1 MAEPDNKQLLSA
13 VTEGH
18 SRKHLPP
25 INSAS
30 TSRQS
35 NSKKAA
41 AHPTKTTGDG
51 GEHDE
56 VTVQRN
62 RDNSSRSKK
71 PKASRSSNTSTGSSP
86 TKRTASKA
94 DLDRSYQPKGQQQ
107 KTNDNRPIS
116 PNFVASRTRSRLQH
130 LQQGSSTDCGEQ
142 RHRDEPSSSNANP
155 AATSTTERNDARSR
169 QSNSVAESSSKRSV
183 KRQFRVNSDAASSH
197 QYTDDT
203 DGEDS
208 LENVNTKRSRVAT
221 NQSKNSKKKVG
232 GAASTA
238 TASASAVTTTSSA
251 STAANKTTK
260 LQTKRLRLSEP
271 DDSQTS
277 SHKVPNL
284 GARLAKGGS
293 VGREPQHQQRGSTSA
308 QSEQQQQ
315 QNSTG
320 QSSNLLRRSSRS
332 KGHHTTATTGSC
344 VSSAASSS
352 RAHTRQSSSSVA
364 ATTSAQHPQQSKSA
378 AAASSGAAVVTVT
391 GGLAITTN
399 AAKHYTLGFDTTNSN
414 TSEPS
419 TSQQAAMASSDG
431 SRNNE
436 PTNNPTLKLQKSSL
450 TPSSSSP
457 LDVANIH
464 LLTQHQQQGTSSSAP
479 GTSTMT
485 NPVAA
490 HPDSESDDSEVGRL
504 QALLEARGLPPHLFG
519 ALGKC
524 PIRNLLRNFTIR

>member
-41 AHPTKTTGDG
+41 AHSTKTTGDG
-51 GEHDE
+51 GHTDE
-56 VTVQRN
+56 STVQLN
-62 RDNSSRSKK
+62 RDNSSRTKK

-94 DLDRSYQPKGQQQ
+94 DLDRNYQPKGQQQ
-107 KTNDNRPIS
+107 KGNDNRPIS
-116 PNFVASRTRSRLQH
+116 PNFVASRTRSRVQH
-130 LQQGSSTDCGEQ
+130 SQQASSANSGEQ
-142 RHRDEPSSSNANP
+142 RRREEQSNIIATT
-155 AATSTTERNDARSR
+155 AATSTAERNDSRLR
-169 QSNSVAESSSKRSV
+169 QSNSVGESSSKRSV
-183 KRQFRVNSDAASSH
+183 KRQFSANSDAASSQQH
-197 QYTDDT
+197 TVDT

-208 LENVNTKRSRVAT
+208 T
-221 NQSKNSKKKVG
+221 NQSKNSKKIRSVG
-232 GAASTA
+232 GAGTAIATNKATA
-238 TASASAVTTTSSA
+238 TS
-251 STAANKTTK
+251 KT
-260 LQTKRLRLSEP
+260 QTKRLRLSEP
-271 DDSQTS
+271 DDRETS

-332 KGHHTTATTGSC
+332 KGQHTTATTGSC

-364 ATTSAQHPQQSKSA
+364 AASSAQHPQQNKSA

-391 GGLAITTN
+391 GGLAIPTN
-399 AAKHYTLGFDTTNSN
+399 ATKQYTLGFDTTNSK

-436 PTNNPTLKLQKSSL
+436 PTSNPTLKLQKSSL

-457 LDVANIH
+457 LDVTNIH

-519 ALGKC
+519 ALGTC
-524 PIRNLLRNFTIR
+524 HI

>member
-35 NSKKAA
+35 ISKKAA
-41 AHPTKTTGDG
+41 ARPTKATVDG
-51 GEHDE
+51 GKNDE
-56 VTVQRN
+56 STVQHN
-62 RDNSSRSKK
+62 RDNNRSKR
-71 PKASRSSNTSTGSSP
+71 PKANRSSNTFTGSSP

-94 DLDRSYQPKGQQQ
+94 DLDRNYQPKGQQQ
-107 KTNDNRPIS
+107 KTNDDRPIS
-116 PNFVASRTRSRLQH
+116 PNFVASRTRSRLQ
-130 LQQGSSTDCGEQ
+130 QGSSTDSGEQ
-142 RHRDEPSSSNANP
+142 QRRRDEPSSVSATP
-155 AATSTTERNDARSR
+155 ASTSTAERNDARFR
-169 QSNSVAESSSKRSV
+169 QSNFVGESSSKRSV
-183 KRQFRVNSDAASSH
+183 KRQFRENSDAASSH
-197 QYTDDT
+197 QHTDDT

-208 LENVNTKRSRVAT
+208 FENVNSKSSRVAT
-221 NQSKNSKKKVG
+221 NQSKTSKKIRSVS
-232 GAASTA
+232 GAATTASTA
-238 TASASAVTTTSSA
+238 TNKATATSKQA
-251 STAANKTTK
+251 
-260 LQTKRLRLSEP
+260 KRLRLSEP

-277 SHKVPNL
+277 SHKVLNL

-308 QSEQQQQ
+308 QSEQQEQQ
-315 QNSTG
+315 HSTG
-320 QSSNLLRRSSRS
+320 QSLNLLRRSSRS
-332 KGHHTTATTGSC
+332 KGQHTTATTGSC

-364 ATTSAQHPQQSKSA
+364 AATSAQHPQPHKSA

-399 AAKHYTLGFDTTNSN
+399 ATKHYTLGFDTTNSN

-436 PTNNPTLKLQKSSL
+436 PTSNPTLKLQKSSL

-457 LDVANIH
+457 LDVTNIH

-524 PIRNLLRNFTIR
+524 PISNFVPISLPFLTHFV